1 VPAHLPAGAFPQL
14 GPPAIGKRSFF
25 GGDGV
30 GDIDDRHEPSAIDEI
45 TKLVIRY
52 ADGFAGDPNATPRF
66 YALPMIF
73 VGPETV
79 TVIASRKKAVAFVE
93 NILEQLRPIGFSH
106 STVERCFVRLLK
118 PSIALCCIDG
128 TRRRADGSSIARI
141 GATYVLTAHPDWRIR
156 ELIATDPENVGPS
169 PPHSGR

>member
-1 VPAHLPAGAFPQL
+1 LDRLLSASGL
-14 GPPAIGKRSFF
+14 FF
-25 GGDGV
+25 GGDRV
-30 GDIDDRHEPSAIDEI
+30 GDMEDRDQPSAIDEI

-52 ADGFAGDPNATPRF
+52 ADGFAGDPRATARF

-73 VGPETV
+73 VGPDSV
-79 TVIASRKKAVAFVE
+79 TVIATRKEPVAFVE

-118 PSIALCCIDG
+118 PSIALCCMEG

-141 GATYVLTAHPDWRIR
+141 GATYVLTAQPDWRIR
-156 ELIATDPENVGPS
+156 ELIATDPENVGPL